1 MDLKTPKLTE
11 DEDFGVSVI
20 HMQRK
25 HDCDGPI
32 LVNFDKLIEAP
43 RMQQFNTG
51 ESSVASD
58 IKLNEHKASR
68 SIYEQFFSCLKQELF
83 K

>member
-1 MDLKTPKLTE
+1 MEEQIDLQTPKLIE

-32 LVNFDKLIEAP
+32 VVNFDKLMEAP
-43 RMQQFNTG
+43 RKQQLNTD

-58 IKLNEHKASR
+58 IKLTEQQASR
-68 SIYEQFFSCLKQELF
+68 SIYEQFCTSVK
-83 K
+83 